1 MEEVF
6 LPITVVGIIFVG
18 LPWVVLHYVTK
29 WRTSSSLT
37 REDEDMLD
45 SLHDTARRL
54 EERLITIERIVAADH
69 PEFRSG
75 TSPVA
80 GAVDAEA
87 ARLHRS
93 N

>member
-1 MEEVF
+1 MDDSF
-6 LPITVVGIIFVG
+6 LAIPIIAIIFVG

-69 PEFRSG
+69 PEFRPGATPYTG
-75 TSPVA
+75 TADTGP
-80 GAVDAEA
+80 
-87 ARLHRS
+87 ARIHRS

>member
-6 LPITVVGIIFVG
+6 LPVVVVGIIFVG

-69 PEFRSG
+69 PDFRPG
-75 TSPVA
+75 AAPYA
-80 GAVDAEA
+80 GAIDAEA
-87 ARLHRS
+87 TRTHRS